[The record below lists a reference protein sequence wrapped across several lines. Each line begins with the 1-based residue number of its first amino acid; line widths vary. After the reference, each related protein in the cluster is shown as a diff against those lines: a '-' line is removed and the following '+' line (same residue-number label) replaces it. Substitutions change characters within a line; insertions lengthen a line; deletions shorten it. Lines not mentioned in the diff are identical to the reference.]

1 MNIVILEK
9 FFFFFQW
16 TYFFISL
23 EQIPRRGIS
32 GLQGRCI
39 FSFIKKIKIKTC
51 QSVSRVVIQ
60 FNLTLTNTGGIL
72 VVLYL
77 PAFGVVSLL
86 NFSHSGG
93 RSVASHCSLKL
104 SFPDD
109 YDITYFFLCLLA
121 MYIVIFLCEVSVQ
134 VFCPFLLLFCPF
146 VIELEFLYI
155 LDRSFF
161 RYIYCKYFSQSI
173 ACLFIF

>member
-1 MNIVILEK
+1 MLLVWVPCSFSLPSSSLCDHSTTCDPFFYRWTLDLFLVWTNMKKSLWILYYWRSIFS
-9 FFFFFQW
+9 FFWW

-39 FSFIKKIKIKTC
+39 FSFIKKIEIKTC

-60 FNLTLTNTGGIL
+60 FNLTLTNTVGIL

-77 PAFGVVSLL
+77 PTFGIVSLL

-93 RSVASHCSLKL
+93 CSVASHCSLKL
-104 SFPDD
+104 SFPHD
-109 YDITYFFLCLLA
+109 YDVMYFFLCLLA
-121 MYIVIFLCEVSVQ
+121 IYIVSFLCEVSV
-134 VFCPFLLLFCPF
+134 
-146 VIELEFLYI
+146 
-155 LDRSFF
+155 
-161 RYIYCKYFSQSI
+161 
-173 ACLFIF
+173 